1 MMTHLDVFPI
11 PAYFDPISPIHVW
24 LSANFLPTIASCVD
38 YNEKS
43 LERAGSVTGEVVL
56 CSGVGG

>member
-1 MMTHLDVFPI
+1 MMTHLDVFPL
-11 PAYFDPISPIHVW
+11 PTHFDPISLIHVW
-24 LSANFLPTIASCVD
+24 LSANYLHTIASCVD
-38 YNEKS
+38 HNEKS